1 MKFNF
6 NFHFDFELLPGLP
19 GGAVQQGYKE
29 NAGDY
34 YKPSYGGNDDDND
47 DDNDEPSYG
56 ENEEPNP
63 GYEKPTKAPYKPT
76 KKPYKPPKTTYKP
89 TSYKPTTEP
98 YKTKTTY
105 KTTPKPYTTKYGG
118 GGNNY
123 VTVTYTPSG
132 KCPWTNS
139 PTGDCEG
146 NEGKCNLKYFRVC
159 GEDFFNRVYND
170 VCKWQDAKQL
180 IPMF

>member
-1 MKFNF
+1 MGSNYGGDNSNHEVDLVYTNNGGMKFNF

-34 YKPSYGGNDDDND
+34 YKPGNNDDND
-47 DDNDEPSYG
+47 DDKDEPSYG

-63 GYEKPTKAPYKPT
+63 GYEKPTPAPYKPT
-76 KKPYKPPKTTYKP
+76 KKTYKPPKTTNKP

-105 KTTPKPYTTKYGG
+105 KTTPKPYVTKSTTKKP
-118 GGNNY
+118 
-123 VTVTYTPSG
+123 VTPPRSRTLL
-132 KCPWTNS
+132 
-139 PTGDCEG
+139 PTEAA
-146 NEGKCNLKYFRVC
+146 EV
-159 GEDFFNRVYND
+159 ETT
-170 VCKWQDAKQL
+170 
-180 IPMF
+180 